1 MSDEINQAFAHPE
14 ERAKA
19 MAGPNPLDRLSLR
32 DYITSADIGAFQV
45 ERGQEQRLRFNV
57 VVELAP
63 QGQAADDV
71 DLILSYD
78 RLTEAIDV
86 ELAAERLNL
95 LETLAENIAARI
107 LAEPQ
112 AERIFLRIEKLDRGP
127 YALGVEIVRS
137 RADTAGPAAVTHAL
151 RPVIHVAGPGGLR
164 AGSVQG
170 PAIIVPPLPGSRP
183 TTATASAQVR
193 IDLLAMEQA
202 AWVLAAADPS
212 LTVVATRTEL
222 DWALKQ
228 GQVVVWAP
236 SKLVLDTPGAPQT
249 SEVGDLASWLA
260 EDLGAAR
267 IVAHGDVAFPAGC
280 RVPVERG

>member
-1 MSDEINQAFAHPE
+1 MPDEIKQAFAHPE
-14 ERAKA
+14 ARAKA
-19 MAGPNPLDRLSLR
+19 MSGPNPPDRLSLR

-63 QGQAADDV
+63 QGAAGDDV

-78 RLTEAIDV
+78 RLTEAIDT

-95 LETLAENIAARI
+95 LETLSENIAARI

-112 AERIFLRIEKLDRGP
+112 AERVFLRIEKLDRGP

-137 RADTAGPAAVTHAL
+137 RGDAMGAAGAADAPK
-151 RPVIHVAGPGGLR
+151 PVIHVPGPGGWQTGR
-164 AGSVQG
+164 AEG
-170 PAIIVPPLPGSRP
+170 PAIVVPPLSEQRP
-183 TTATASAQVR
+183 NAAAGAAQLR

-202 AWVLAAADPS
+202 AWGLAAADPA

-228 GQVVVWAP
+228 GLAVVWAP
-236 SKLVLDTPGAPQT
+236 SKLVLDTPGAPQVAD
-249 SEVGDLASWLA
+249 SAALAVWLAAEVG
-260 EDLGAAR
+260 AAKL
-267 IVAHGDVAFPAGC
+267 VAHGDVAIPAGC